1 MPYFKGN
8 LNFFEENSIKLQNM
22 LKSIYFIL
30 KSSTLKFED
39 ENTILGLE
47 GFNQALVYK
56 DCYLEKVLFN
66 D

>member
-1 MPYFKGN
+1 
-8 LNFFEENSIKLQNM
+8 M